1 MADLT
6 AEVLV
11 IGAGAEGLAAA
22 AELARSRR
30 SVDVL
35 EARDRIGGRCYTRH
49 EPGLTIPVELGA
61 EFIHG
66 RAAPIF
72 ALLKKAGIAALDS
85 SGRQWVESDGELRAR
100 DNLFSQIKR
109 AMRKP
114 NTLHTQDVSFE
125 EFLAKNLRPRL
136 SADAL

>member
-11 IGAGAEGLAAA
+11 IGAGAAGLAAA

-30 SVDVL
+30 SVVVL
-35 EARDRIGGRCYTRH
+35 EASDRIGGRCYTRH
-49 EPGLTIPVELGA
+49 ETGLAIPVELGA

-66 RAAPIF
+66 RSAPIF

-85 SGRQWVESDGELRAR
+85 SGRHWVESDGELRAR
-100 DNLFSQIKR
+100 DNLFPQIKR
-109 AMRKP
+109 AMRKS
-114 NTLHTQDVSFE
+114 NTLHAQDVSFE
-125 EFLAKNLRPRL
+125 DFLAKDLRPKL
-136 SADAL
+136 